1 MQDNL
6 RESYDLV
13 PYRHGAIPVSHP
25 ARIGAIGRIH
35 ALNCAP
41 PDHCRVL
48 ELGCAEG
55 MNLLPLAERF
65 PLSEFIGVDL
75 SPVQI
80 ATGESARVAC
90 SLGNARLVCAD
101 LREFQPEPESYD
113 YIIAH
118 GVYSWVSDEVKERV
132 LAICSR
138 ALRPAGLAYVS
149 YNTLPEWSLLDA

>member
-55 MNLLPLAERF
+55 M
-65 PLSEFIGVDL
+65 DL

-118 GVYSWVSDEVKERV
+118 GVYSWVSDEVKE
-132 LAICSR
+132 
-138 ALRPAGLAYVS
+138 
-149 YNTLPEWSLLDA
+149 